1 MKKSFVAVLLL
12 AAGVQSSMLRSITP
26 EAVALPGDGTAVD
39 TSFGASL
46 LGDNS
51 PSDARANPPATDD
64 APDDVP
70 KDTDAAPEEAST
82 DNAEDVSDASSTVSG
97 ASGAADTD
105 AASVEASTD
114 DADVSDA
121 TAASDASGAA
131 SDVVAA
137 PSSST
142 TDETKSDDNICIS
155 IGVQSDSVTGKIVA
169 KLNSKDAPN
178 TVKNFLQY
186 VDNKYYQGTIFHRVI
201 KDFMIQCGGFEK
213 NFYDGQTQEKEGLLP
228 PVNNEASVNHK
239 NLKGT
244 LSMARTSDPNSA
256 TSQFFI
262 NLVDNGSLDGDD
274 QNGYTTFGNVVEGM
288 DIVESIGQVE
298 TSTVGSF
305 EDVPTAV
312 VGISEAVRV
321 PCP

>member
-64 APDDVP
+64 APDDDAP
-70 KDTDAAPEEAST
+70 KVSDTDAAPEEAST
-82 DNAEDVSDASSTVSG
+82 DNA
-97 ASGAADTD
+97 
-105 AASVEASTD
+105 
-114 DADVSDA
+114 DVSDA
-121 TAASDASGAA
+121 TAASDADASDATAASDAAASDAAASDASGAA

-312 VGISEAVRV
+312 IGISEAVRV